1 MTRGTLFR
9 AKGRARPAVS
19 RGNGLLLGQARS
31 PAGRRRALPRP
42 ALAVQAAMG
51 SAPRS
56 RRLSAAGPSFPQP
69 NRLPRLRC
77 RRCRDVVFGD
87 TAVYVAGSVA
97 GWHRREPPSG
107 LCGEHAMRS
116 APRARDSPVH
126 GGIVNLSAPG
136 TVRGGAE
143 ARGER
148 RGPAAV
154 TPSARPVS
162 RQGRLGFPE
171 TCQRLRS
178 PVLFPPLFPA

>member
-1 MTRGTLFR
+1 MRKAEPGPPFPAGT
-9 AKGRARPAVS
+9 ACSWDRPAPL
-19 RGNGLLLGQARS
+19 RDDAARS
-31 PAGRRRALPRP
+31 HGL
-42 ALAVQAAMG
+42 
-51 SAPRS
+51 RS
-56 RRLSAAGPSFPQP
+56 RCRQRWGPHPVPAASPQRVPPSRSPD

-116 APRARDSPVH
+116 APRARGSPVH

-162 RQGRLGFPE
+162 
-171 TCQRLRS
+171 
-178 PVLFPPLFPA
+178 